1 MFFYSAFCIILY
13 IIVLG
18 VGNTKETYKRDLQK
32 RPTKVIY
39 ILFLGTCMFFYSAF
53 CIILHIIVL
62 GVGNT
67 KETYKRDLQKRQ
79 RDLQKRPTKVIYI
92 LFLETCMFF
101 YSAFCIILYIIV
113 LGVRNTK
120 ETYKRNLK
128 KRPTTVIY
136 ICFWRPTYSS
146 IVLFV
151 ISYILL
157 FLAYVIQKRPTKR
170 ICKRDQPKRPAFSST
185 LPFVLSYILLFLA

>member
-92 LFLETCMFF
+92 LF
-101 YSAFCIILYIIV
+101 
-113 LGVRNTK
+113 
-120 ETYKRNLK
+120 
-128 KRPTTVIY
+128 
-136 ICFWRPTYSS
+136 WRPACSS